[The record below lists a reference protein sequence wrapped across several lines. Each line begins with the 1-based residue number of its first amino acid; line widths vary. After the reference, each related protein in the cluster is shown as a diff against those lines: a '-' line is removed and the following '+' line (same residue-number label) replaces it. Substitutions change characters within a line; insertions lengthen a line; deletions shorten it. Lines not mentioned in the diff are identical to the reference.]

1 MLWEVSSFC
10 LLTVENWSI
19 DKNIFKLYDSYGSP
33 VIPRKRKEPLLCIK
47 IQSLFFT
54 VCVLLL
60 VTIYSVKKFVI
71 DGDSL
76 ILPSQNKKEK
86 ALEQGK
92 PLTSDSSRIWLEAY
106 SPDGRNVFIL
116 YNDSTKERH
125 ILNNFPVNQLVKNEG
140 LKMKRGIFFYVFL
153 FCGVVFSEV
162 PSSAHS
168 KPPLPILQDG
178 GGGSSVPLFLV
189 NLFRL
194 KNIYFSKKENSLC
207 FSCC

>member
-1 MLWEVSSFC
+1 MHYSF
-10 LLTVENWSI
+10 
-19 DKNIFKLYDSYGSP
+19 SYFH
-33 VIPRKRKEPLLCIK
+33 RLC
-47 IQSLFFT
+47 
-54 VCVLLL
+54 LL

-86 ALEQGK
+86 ALEKAK

-140 LKMKRGIFFYVFL
+140 LK
-153 FCGVVFSEV
+153 
-162 PSSAHS
+162 
-168 KPPLPILQDG
+168 
-178 GGGSSVPLFLV
+178 
-189 NLFRL
+189 
-194 KNIYFSKKENSLC
+194 
-207 FSCC
+207 